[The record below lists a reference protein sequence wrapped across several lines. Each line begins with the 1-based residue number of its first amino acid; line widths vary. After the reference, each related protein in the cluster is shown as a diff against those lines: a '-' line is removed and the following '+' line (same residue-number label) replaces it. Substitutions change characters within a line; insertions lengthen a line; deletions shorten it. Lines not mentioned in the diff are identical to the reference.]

1 MKYIKKKDWDTYLSD
16 HLKEAPKSVRDQL
29 PKNPN
34 QGIQFEVVVECLL
47 DQMFY
52 EEELFFQN
60 TRLSHDGSKD
70 FWALDK
76 ANEVWWAECK
86 NYTPNIALTQLA
98 PTLILAEINQVSH
111 LMFFSYSPLN
121 TNLKKRI
128 AQYSNKYDKE
138 IFLYDD
144 EALEQIIFLYDKE
157 FLYREKIY
165 DPVKHF
171 EKLETIFFNEIN
183 ASVVRPST
191 YNQYYEIKE
200 LHVGGI
206 YDLNVILINRYQDT
220 ELDVKITIADNP
232 CNSYFVFLNKDSNMP
247 LDEWSNEVTLKP
259 NQIRLVKCSV
269 LAQKEGDGIALPQV
283 LVTYEQNGTLHHEE
297 NIQNKKYVCHWNKK
311 VVLIGKH
318 YEDIIYNFGQ
328 ECKKKLCMLLAYGT
342 GGTGKTRILEECKI
356 KLIKNQFNIINFIGF
371 DSEASW
377 KDVVFE
383 ISFQVFSLEKDLA
396 STIFCEMD
404 DIVLPNCDE
413 PLKNKIISF
422 LRLLRKE
429 EVVDNLEE
437 YYEIIFSEMCRN
449 KYAIIVDNLQ
459 SYSPEIITFITK
471 MIQFMGT
478 HMKRKNS
485 FALLISL
492 NTALV
497 YDKKYL
503 DFASS
508 FRTIVGANDNAGI
521 LFENITGFTKEEQA
535 ITYLK
540 TLLCLDEYPL
550 NYKYL
555 KEVLKKSSLKPKYIE
570 LVAGRLLQEECIQL
584 ENNKGIITDALRLQ
598 KVLQNIPCEYEGAF
612 CSNFEHMQS
621 VYSKWDK
628 DFKDILSCTY
638 FFNALSENIIDL
650 FKLNKDAILQLH
662 KRDILKRSET
672 FPENVYEFEHDLVE
686 KTICEKIYPNLME
699 HAISLILKHSDI
711 YEHSLKGQYGQ
722 YVLCKLFSANV
733 SKEELLSIYA
743 NRERMHIPSKFI
755 YKFYFYL
762 VDNLINFKNEFSTTE
777 FMNYICVCCKYV
789 RDHVSEVQAEALFE
803 LAYAHLE
810 GIPRNADDAMR
821 LYFSFII
828 HLGENKIR
836 LTKVS
841 DCLMIYRRY
850 YMQLEQNPKRS
861 PELIRGCTY
870 AKAYLDN
877 RIFVCGK
884 LTNNP
889 RKYLANW
896 SSSVI
901 AAHKNHFWDIQ
912 FENYFDLANIYLLD
926 NTDTSKALY
935 NLNKGFHYFEKATT
949 DQQKKYSV
957 NYYSKK
963 ILYFLLKRDY
973 QSSLSTINKAMEE
986 LKENEYINYHI
997 FFQEKYKRFEIITLM
1012 LLYEFT
1018 TILDRCMEEYE
1029 HLLGLTGHLQ
1039 DNFEW
1044 IFLQAKYA
1052 FYIKN
1057 HLNFKNL
1064 VKKYYIEFCN
1074 NENNNSSRNYCMLK
1088 ELVIKYRKI
1097 YDTCDFV
1104 FERAAGLSEINTI
1117 LKMDAPTFEQFFAEY
1132 KSTAPITSKDYKDG
1146 YLA

>member
-1 MKYIKKKDWDTYLSD
+1 MKYIKKDDWDTYLLD
-16 HLKEAPKSVRDQL
+16 HLNEAPKSVRDQL

-34 QGIQFEVVVECLL
+34 QGIKFEVAVECLL
-47 DQMFY
+47 NQMFY
-52 EEELFFQN
+52 EKELFFQN

-76 ANEVWWAECK
+76 SNEVWWAECK

-98 PTLILAEINQVSH
+98 PTLIMAEINQVSH
-111 LMFFSYSPLN
+111 LLFFSYSPLN
-121 TNLKKRI
+121 TNLKKKI

-157 FLYREKIY
+157 FLYRKKRY
-165 DPVKHF
+165 DLVEHL

-183 ASVVRPST
+183 ASVIRPNA

-220 ELDVKITIADNP
+220 ELKVKITIADNP
-232 CNSYFVFLNKDSNMP
+232 CNSYFVFLNKDSNIP
-247 LDEWSNEVTLKP
+247 LDEWSNEVILKP
-259 NQIRLVKCSV
+259 NQILLVKCSV
-269 LAQKEGDGIALPQV
+269 LAQKEGDGIVLPQV
-283 LVTYEQNGTLHHEE
+283 LVTYGQNGTLHHKKD
-297 NIQNKKYVCHWNKK
+297 IQNKGYVCRWNKK

-328 ECKKKLCMLLAYGT
+328 ECKKRLCILLVYGT

-371 DSEASW
+371 DNGASW

-383 ISFQVFSLEKDLA
+383 ISFQVFGLEKDLA

-449 KYAIIVDNLQ
+449 KYAIIIDNLQ

-471 MIQFMGT
+471 MIQFMGN
-478 HMKRKNS
+478 HMKRKSS
-485 FALLISL
+485 FALLLSL
-492 NTALV
+492 NTALA
-497 YDKKYL
+497 YDKNYL

-508 FRTIVGANDNAGI
+508 FQTIVGSNDNAGI

-555 KEVLKKSSLKPKYIE
+555 KEVLKSSSLKPKYIE
-570 LVAGRLLQEECIQL
+570 LVAGRLLQEECIHL

-598 KVLQNIPCEYEGAF
+598 RVLEHIPCEYEEAF

-621 VYSKWDK
+621 VYSKWGE

-638 FFNALSENIIDL
+638 FFNVLSQNIINL
-650 FKLNKDAILQLH
+650 FKLNKDVILQLH

-686 KTICEKIYPNLME
+686 KTICEKIYPDLME

-722 YVLCKLFSANV
+722 YVLCKLFSGNV

-743 NRERMHIPSKFI
+743 NREQMQITSKFI

-777 FMNYICVCCKYV
+777 FMNYVCVCCKYV

-803 LAYAHLE
+803 LAYAHLKD
-810 GIPRNADDAMR
+810 IPRNTDEAMK

-836 LTKVS
+836 LSKVS

-850 YMQLEQNPKRS
+850 HMELEQSKERFPK
-861 PELIRGCTY
+861 LIRGCTY

-884 LTNNP
+884 LENNP

-896 SSSVI
+896 GASVVT
-901 AAHKNHFWDIQ
+901 AHKNHFWDIQ
-912 FENYFDLANIYLLD
+912 FENYFDLANIYLGD
-926 NTDTSKALY
+926 NTDMPKALY
-935 NLNKGFHYFEKATT
+935 NLNKGFHYFEKATKN
-949 DQQKKYSV
+949 QRKKYSV

-973 QSSLSTINKAMEE
+973 QLSLSTINKAMEE
-986 LKENEYINYHI
+986 LNENEYINYHI
-997 FFQEKYKRFEIITLM
+997 FFEEKYKRFEIITLM
-1012 LLYEFT
+1012 LLCEFT
-1018 TILDRCMEEYE
+1018 TMLDRRMEEYE
-1029 HLLGLTGHLQ
+1029 HLLSLTGHLQ

-1052 FYIKN
+1052 FHIKN
-1057 HLNFKNL
+1057 YLNFKNL
-1064 VKKYYIEFCN
+1064 VKKYYVEFCN

-1097 YDTCDFV
+1097 YDACDFV
-1104 FERAAGLSEINTI
+1104 FERAAGLAEINTMS
-1117 LKMDAPTFEQFFAEY
+1117 L
-1132 KSTAPITSKDYKDG
+1132 
-1146 YLA
+1146 